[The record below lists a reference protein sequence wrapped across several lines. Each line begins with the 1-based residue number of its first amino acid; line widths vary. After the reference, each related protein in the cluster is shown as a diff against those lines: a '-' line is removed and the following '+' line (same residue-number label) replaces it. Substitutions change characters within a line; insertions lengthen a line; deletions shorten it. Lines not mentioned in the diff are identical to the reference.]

1 MKPKIRKERLVNSLE
16 LFLLK
21 QKDAILQ
28 KGFRPIEETSKEAV
42 FQNDDTTL
50 TIIDTDPDSDL
61 LFIGLSGRVNSISRV
76 HHQDAHGTFERILHQ
91 FQS

>member
-1 MKPKIRKERLVNSLE
+1 VNSLE
-16 LFLLK
+16 LFQLK
-21 QKDAILQ
+21 YKDTILQ
-28 KGFRPIEETSKEAV
+28 KGFRLIEETSTEAV
-42 FQNDDTTL
+42 YQNDDNTL

-91 FQS
+91 FHC

>member
-1 MKPKIRKERLVNSLE
+1 MTSFE

-28 KGFRPIEETSKEAV
+28 KGFRLIEETSKEAV
-42 FQNDDTTL
+42 FRNKDTTL

-76 HHQDAHGTFERILHQ
+76 HHHVAHGTFERILHQ
-91 FQS
+91 FHK

>member
-1 MKPKIRKERLVNSLE
+1 MNSLE
-16 LFLLK
+16 LFQLK
-21 QKDAILQ
+21 YKDTILQ
-28 KGFRPIEETSKEAV
+28 KGFRLTEETSTEAV
-42 FQNDDTTL
+42 YQNDDNTL

-91 FQS
+91 FHC

>member
-1 MKPKIRKERLVNSLE
+1 MNSLE
-16 LFLLK
+16 LFQ
-21 QKDAILQ
+21 QKYKDTILQ
-28 KGFRPIEETSKEAV
+28 KDFRLLEETSTEAV
-42 FQNDDTTL
+42 YQNDDTTL

>member
-1 MKPKIRKERLVNSLE
+1 MTSLE

-28 KGFRPIEETSKEAV
+28 KGFRLVEETPKEAV

-50 TIIDTDPDSDL
+50 TIIDTDPNSDL
-61 LFIGLSGRVNSISRV
+61 LFIGLSGRINSISRV
-76 HHQDAHGTFERILHQ
+76 HHQDAHRTFERILHQ
-91 FQS
+91 FHR

>member
-1 MKPKIRKERLVNSLE
+1 MNSLE
-16 LFLLK
+16 LFQLK
-21 QKDAILQ
+21 YKDTILQ
-28 KGFRPIEETSKEAV
+28 KGFRLIEETSTEAV
-42 FQNDDTTL
+42 YQNDDNTL

-61 LFIGLSGRVNSISRV
+61 LFIGLSGKINSVSRV

>member
-1 MKPKIRKERLVNSLE
+1 MTSLE

-28 KGFRPIEETSKEAV
+28 KGFRLVEETSKEAV
-42 FQNDDTTL
+42 FQNDNTTL
-50 TIIDTDPDSDL
+50 TIIDTDPNSDL
-61 LFIGLSGRVNSISRV
+61 LFIGLSGKINSVSRV

>member
-1 MKPKIRKERLVNSLE
+1 MKSKIRKERLVTSLE

-21 QKDAILQ
+21 QKDTILQ
-28 KGFRPIEETSKEAV
+28 KGFRLIEETSTEAV
-42 FQNDDTTL
+42 YQNDDNTL
-50 TIIDTDPDSDL
+50 TIIDTDPDSYL

-91 FQS
+91 FHC

>member
-1 MKPKIRKERLVNSLE
+1 MNSLE

-28 KGFRPIEETSKEAV
+28 KGFRLVEETPKEAV
-42 FQNDDTTL
+42 FQNDNTTL
-50 TIIDTDPDSDL
+50 TIIDTDPNSDL
-61 LFIGLSGRVNSISRV
+61 LFIGLSGKINSVSRV

>member
-1 MKPKIRKERLVNSLE
+1 MKPKLRKDQLVNSLE
-16 LFLLK
+16 LFQLK
-21 QKDAILQ
+21 YKEAILQ
-28 KGFRPIEETSKEAV
+28 KGFRLIEETSNEAV
-42 FQNDDTTL
+42 YQNDDNTL

-91 FQS
+91 L

>member
-1 MKPKIRKERLVNSLE
+1 MTSLE

-28 KGFRPIEETSKEAV
+28 KGFRLVEETPKEAV
-42 FQNDDTTL
+42 FQNDNTTL
-50 TIIDTDPDSDL
+50 TIIDTDPNSDL
-61 LFIGLSGRVNSISRV
+61 LFIGLSGKINSVSRI

>member
-1 MKPKIRKERLVNSLE
+1 MNSLE
-16 LFLLK
+16 LFQ
-21 QKDAILQ
+21 QKYKDSILQ
-28 KGFRPIEETSKEAV
+28 KGFRLLEETSTEAV
-42 FQNDDTTL
+42 YQNDDNTL

-61 LFIGLSGRVNSISRV
+61 LFIGLSGKINSVSRV

>member
-1 MKPKIRKERLVNSLE
+1 MNSLE
-16 LFLLK
+16 LFQLK
-21 QKDAILQ
+21 YKDTILQ
-28 KGFRPIEETSKEAV
+28 KGFRLIEETSTEAIY
-42 FQNDDTTL
+42 QNDDNTL

-91 FQS
+91 FHC

>member
-1 MKPKIRKERLVNSLE
+1 MNSLE
-16 LFLLK
+16 LFQLK
-21 QKDAILQ
+21 YKDTILQ
-28 KGFRPIEETSKEAV
+28 KGFHLIEETSKEAV

-61 LFIGLSGRVNSISRV
+61 LFIGLSGKINSVSRV